1 MNHQIEFN
9 KNRYAVALLI
19 SFGAI
24 VFGVL
29 MFVQPEN
36 FGASALGHGRTEQ
49 IGLVLTVIFGGVLF
63 FTLFKLFN
71 SKVGF
76 VINHEG
82 IQDFAGGIN
91 FGLIKW
97 ENITGF
103 EIKSHLGN
111 KFIIVT
117 VNNEKELLAA
127 LPKIKRRLVTENM
140 KTFEKAVAIGTG
152 MLKIAAQDLLQ
163 LLIDSAN
170 EKGIKLENQ

>member
-1 MNHQIEFN
+1 MNHQIAFN
-9 KNRYAVALLI
+9 KTRYTSALILAF
-19 SFGAI
+19 S
-24 VFGVL
+24 VTVLGVL

-36 FGASALGHGRTEQ
+36 FGASFLGHYRTQQ
-49 IGLVLTVIFGGVLF
+49 IGLALTIIFGGVLF

-76 VINHEG
+76 VINDEG
-82 IQDFAGGIN
+82 IQDFAGGLS

-111 KFIIVT
+111 KFIIVS
-117 VNNEKELLAA
+117 VNNEEELLAA

-152 MLKIAAQDLLQ
+152 MLKIAATDLLQ
-163 LLIDSAN
+163 LLIDSAK